1 MHSSRLFKRQGY
13 IPLREYVE
21 DIRRMMVAGPW
32 KLPIGLGDRMQLL
45 LLSGMAK
52 FSWFADALYVRY
64 PFAWSP
70 AYSILVAFLERKG
83 ILDTVRERASYQG
96 GYYHYHFQK
105 SITIGEDRYLF
116 RGRGIDKRRS
126 VAFSKGLGEIIERMV
141 SGVLDENRDI
151 VRASPREMVRG
162 KHQIVYPPRYHR
174 FLPLQLERYRELHRD
189 ATHALEWVWGENIV
203 TRQRTAIP
211 VQLTSW
217 FKHQYNFREVL
228 AYPTSSGS
236 AGFFTEEGALLR
248 GMLEVVERDAFLVH
262 WLTRIAPRVIVRH
275 TLPEDIQ
282 DELQEFETQG
292 LTLFVLDTTALMLP
306 SVCIAALNERGGTPM
321 VIVSGASD
329 IAFESAVRKALL
341 EIRMLSVQFF
351 QEDRLGSAVPDL
363 AEPFV
368 SALDRTTRPRYWRGK
383 ERVEAFRWFVSGES
397 ITYEEACAHD
407 QSCSQDDDSRLRACL
422 VILKKQGKGYYPIVY
437 RPKNDLQNALGFFVV
452 QVFISKAFPLYL
464 VEHLGTFESVRL
476 QEFAESKGV
485 TEWQLNPLPHMFT

>member
-1 MHSSRLFKRQGY
+1 
-13 IPLREYVE
+13 
-21 DIRRMMVAGPW
+21 MMVAGPW

-45 LLSGMAK
+45 LLSGMVK
-52 FSWFADALYVRY
+52 FSWFADTLYVRY

-83 ILDTVRERASYQG
+83 ILDTVRERASHQD

-105 SITIGEDRYLF
+105 SITIGEERYLF
-116 RGRGIDKRRS
+116 RGRGIDRRRS

-151 VRASPREMVRG
+151 LRASPCEMIQK
-162 KHQIVYPPRYHR
+162 KHRIVYPPRYHR

-189 ATHALEWVWGENIV
+189 ATHALEWVWGENVV

-248 GMLEVVERDAFLVH
+248 GILEVVERDAFLVH

-282 DELQEFETQG
+282 DELQEFE
-292 LTLFVLDTTALMLP
+292 
-306 SVCIAALNERGGTPM
+306 
-321 VIVSGASD
+321 
-329 IAFESAVRKALL
+329 
-341 EIRMLSVQFF
+341 
-351 QEDRLGSAVPDL
+351 
-363 AEPFV
+363 
-368 SALDRTTRPRYWRGK
+368 
-383 ERVEAFRWFVSGES
+383 
-397 ITYEEACAHD
+397 
-407 QSCSQDDDSRLRACL
+407 
-422 VILKKQGKGYYPIVY
+422 
-437 RPKNDLQNALGFFVV
+437 
-452 QVFISKAFPLYL
+452 SK
-464 VEHLGTFESVRL
+464 
-476 QEFAESKGV
+476 
-485 TEWQLNPLPHMFT
+485 